1 MFMLVFGLSEGSIY
15 GWLTPRHQLT
25 LGGRRWWPASSPISV
40 TVVAFALGVIAL
52 SLFYAVERSK
62 ERSGRS
68 PLFEFGQLRHKGY
81 RYGLLTSVVV
91 AMGQLGLIFV
101 LPIVLQDGA
110 HLSAAR
116 TGLWLVPFG
125 LFIIVGAQ
133 LGGTLAHR
141 LATTTVIRGGLVL
154 EAIGLVA
161 VAFAVSPHV
170 TLLGLLPGFAL
181 FGVGYG
187 FASSQLVNVILSDVA
202 RDKAGV
208 AGAANTTGRQ
218 VGAALG
224 VAVMGALLAT
234 RAVRHAT
241 AALARSPLP
250 AAVRARAAGQVRAQG
265 VSFVPSAVSP
275 HDLAVLR
282 HTLTASIAAGA
293 RPALLFAAAVALA
306 GAAVALLIPDPASA
320 EATTEPPVDE
330 ALGDVARAE
339 AVVLAEGGA
348 W

>member
-1 MFMLVFGLSEGSIY
+1 
-15 GWLTPRHQLT
+15 
-25 LGGRRWWPASSPISV
+25 V
-40 TVVAFALGVIAL
+40 TVVVFALGAIAL
-52 SLFYAVERSK
+52 ALFYAVERAK
-62 ERSGRS
+62 ERAGRS
-68 PLFEFGQLRHKGY
+68 PLFEFGQLQHKGY
-81 RYGLLTSVVV
+81 RYGLTTSVVV

-101 LPIVLQDGA
+101 LPVVLQDGA

-141 LATTTVIRGGLVL
+141 LATTTVVRGGLVL
-154 EAIGLVA
+154 ESVGLVG
-161 VAFAVSPHV
+161 VALAVSPRV
-170 TLLGLLPGFAL
+170 SLLGLLPGFAV
-181 FGVGYG
+181 FGIGYG
-187 FASSQLVNVILSDVA
+187 FAASQLVNVILSDVP

-224 VAVMGALLAT
+224 VAVMGALLSTQVVHNAT
-234 RAVRHAT
+234 H
-241 AALARSPLP
+241 ALARSSLP
-250 AAVRARAAGQVRAQG
+250 AAVRTRAAAQIRAQG
-265 VSFVPSAVSP
+265 VSYVPSASAP

-282 HTLTASIAAGA
+282 HTMSASIASSA

-306 GAAVALLIPDPASA
+306 GAMVALLIPNPAS
-320 EATTEPPVDE
+320 TTAVPEPVVDE
-330 ALGDVARAE
+330 AVGDVARAE
-339 AVVLAEGGA
+339 VVVLAEGGA